1 MMEFNR
7 KNIKIIVFIIFGGIL
22 FYEVMENI
30 SNIINI
36 FSILITII
44 APFLVG
50 SIIAFIINVPMRFIE
65 RKINECNKLRR
76 IKKFK
81 RGISFAITILSI
93 LLVIFMVVF
102 LVIPEVIKTFGI
114 LKDNMPRY
122 INNLGNFLGNIGI
135 ESHEVQDYLN
145 GIDWNEFQRN
155 VISFIQN
162 GVGSFF
168 NSTFGVVTSII
179 GTIINF
185 FVGFIFA
192 AYILMQKEKLVVQI
206 KKIFYSFLKENVVE
220 KILDICRIC
229 DKTFSNFLFGQV
241 TEAIILGTLFFL
253 CMTIFRMPYALL
265 IGVLIAVTAL
275 IPIFGAFVGCILGSF
290 LIIMVN
296 PIQALWFVIL
306 FLVLQQIEG
315 NFIYPHVVGNSV
327 GLPSIW
333 VLVAVTVGG
342 SVMGVFGM
350 ILFIPVFSVIYAI
363 FREIINTRLKDRNL
377 KV

>member
-1 MMEFNR
+1 MEFNR
-7 KNIKIIVFIIFGGIL
+7 KNIKIIVLIIFGGIL

-44 APFLVG
+44 APFLIG

-65 RKINECNKLRR
+65 RKINECNRLGR

-81 RGISFAITILSI
+81 RSISFSITILSI
-93 LLVIFMVVF
+93 LLVIFIVIF
-102 LVIPEVIKTFGI
+102 LVIPEIIKTFGI
-114 LKDNMPRY
+114 LKDNMPKY
-122 INNLGNFLGNIGI
+122 INNLENFLNNIGI

-145 GIDWNEFQRN
+145 SIDWNEFQRN

-162 GVGSFF
+162 GAGSFF

-192 AYILMQKEKLVVQI
+192 AYILMQKEKLVVQV

-220 KILDICRIC
+220 KILDICRMC
-229 DKTFSNFLFGQV
+229 DKIFSNFLFGQV

-327 GLPSIW
+327 GLPSMW

-342 SVMGVFGM
+342 SVMGVLGM